1 MPQLLQR
8 SEGLSAFLGG
18 WMISLWSWLTLDSV
32 LKAALTGFVGAV
44 ASYAGTATTG
54 WTYGIY
60 DLRLRAGHIENHR
73 FISMH
78 ELEELYG

>member
-1 MPQLLQR
+1 MMPQLLQR

-44 ASYAGTATTG
+44 ASYAGT
-54 WTYGIY
+54 W
-60 DLRLRAGHIENHR
+60 LAGRILGKAPPPR
-73 FISMH
+73 Q
-78 ELEELYG
+78 GAA